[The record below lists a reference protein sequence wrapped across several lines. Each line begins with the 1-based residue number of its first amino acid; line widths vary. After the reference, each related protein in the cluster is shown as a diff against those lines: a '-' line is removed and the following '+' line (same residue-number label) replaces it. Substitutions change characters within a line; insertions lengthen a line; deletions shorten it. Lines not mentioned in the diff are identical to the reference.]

1 MTPKLW
7 LSLQVAGV
15 ATVGGLA
22 LGLWLAHRLST
33 GESGGRKVLLGALA
47 LLWAAPLV
55 LLAGLMSPG
64 PLFPDPLAGAVA
76 GMLTAMS
83 VIALGSRHRMA
94 AVDREYGNA
103 SRSLGCSEWRIFCRV
118 VVPLAWSVILVSAAL
133 AFLRVWL
140 EWCIFKVL

>member
-33 GESGGRKVLLGALA
+33 GESLGRKALLGALA
-47 LLWAAPLV
+47 LLWAAPLI
-55 LLAGLMSPG
+55 LLARLLLRPV
-64 PLFPDPLAGAVA
+64 FPWHQAGAAA

-83 VIALGSRHRMA
+83 VVVLGSRNRME
-94 AVDREYGNA
+94 AVNRDFGNA
-103 SRSLGCSEWRIFCRV
+103 SRSLGCSEWRIFWRV
-118 VVPLAWSVILVSAAL
+118 VAPLAWRSMLASAAL
-133 AFLRVWL
+133 AFLRVWT
-140 EWCIFKVL
+140 EWSILSAL

>member
-15 ATVGGLA
+15 ATLGGLT
-22 LGLWLAHRLST
+22 LGLWLAYRLSA
-33 GESGGRKVLLGALA
+33 GESLGRKVLLGAVA
-47 LLWAAPLV
+47 LLWAAPLILV
-55 LLAGLMSPG
+55 AGQLSPT
-64 PLFPDPLAGAVA
+64 FPDRQAGAAA

-83 VIALGSRHRMA
+83 VVVLGSRYRLA

-103 SRSLGCSEWRIFCRV
+103 SRSLGCSEWRIFWRV
-118 VVPLAWSVILVSAAL
+118 VLPLAWRTMLSAAAL

-140 EWCIFKVL
+140 EWSVFNAL